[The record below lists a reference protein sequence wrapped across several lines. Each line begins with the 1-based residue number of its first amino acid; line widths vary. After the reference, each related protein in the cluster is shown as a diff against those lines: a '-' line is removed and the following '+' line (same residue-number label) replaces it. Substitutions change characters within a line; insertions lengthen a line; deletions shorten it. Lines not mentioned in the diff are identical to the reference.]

1 MTRKTMKENVEHP
14 SHYRGDGKHEA
25 IDVIRA
31 WGLNFNLG
39 NVVKYVCR
47 AGLKSEE
54 TTLEDLEKA
63 AFYLRAEIAHLQ
75 GSSDEGNH

>member
-1 MTRKTMKENVEHP
+1 MKENVEHP

-63 AFYLRAEIAHLQ
+63 AFYLRAEIAPLQ